1 MKLLIT
7 GDSRGLGYELCKKYS
22 LEHTVTGLSRATEPP
37 GNWAHI
43 SHDLASKSVPD
54 DLENELVE
62 SDVLIHNAAIASS
75 ALALVETLNSA
86 EQQFN
91 INFLSPFVITKTWMK
106 HRLRLGKPGHVIFVS
121 SICSKRSFRGLSIYS
136 ATKSAINS
144 YSKSIAFE
152 MGRKN
157 IRSNVVVP
165 GYMKTDMSSSLSPA
179 QMEKI
184 KRRCPMK
191 RLAEIEEVCQVVDF
205 LIQPNSF
212 VNGAEFV
219 VDGGYSL

>member
-1 MKLLIT
+1 
-7 GDSRGLGYELCKKYS
+7 
-22 LEHTVTGLSRATEPP
+22 
-37 GNWAHI
+37 
-43 SHDLASKSVPD
+43 
-54 DLENELVE
+54 
-62 SDVLIHNAAIASS
+62 
-75 ALALVETLNSA
+75 
-86 EQQFN
+86 
-91 INFLSPFVITKTWMK
+91 MK